1 MDKSINSLIIM
12 INLNQLLANWHLIMD
27 IFDSY
32 MII

>member
-1 MDKSINSLIIM
+1 MDKSINSIM

-32 MII
+32 MIL